1 MENSPGS
8 NRMLPITHTKRLTCA
23 RDKDFSHR
31 HESTSSTTDQI
42 PKMNYEKMRDEDN
55 DDEEVYATNNH
66 NGFTNSCRKF
76 WYNAVI
82 KDFQSENISAAGSS
96 EIVTNSQIGQT
107 YSCH

>member
-42 PKMNYEKMRDEDN
+42 PKMNYEKMRDEDD
-55 DDEEVYATNNH
+55 DDEEVYAT
-66 NGFTNSCRKF
+66 S
-76 WYNAVI
+76 
-82 KDFQSENISAAGSS
+82 GSS
-96 EIVTNSQIGQT
+96 AQQARRQGFVGTGQ
-107 YSCH
+107 SICQ